1 MTPTTG
7 DGDPPSPTK
16 SSLTQRFFSSIGNKI
31 KGFLMRRKPGFMGR
45 ISMYLVERLL
55 AFTRKLTQHSVP
67 SSKPQEV
74 IKNPQ
79 TEEDFKKNVDFLVKQ
94 SNLSGYASQ
103 LNDSYLREVAKKAVQ
118 LKNDP
123 KNHLNN
129 PDQITTLTQLA
140 IYQPV
145 LYCGMTDINPY
156 MLKFVHSRLS
166 SELQALQELVKRIIS
181 VATRAV
187 PDNPEKPGEK
197 LAGASLRF
205 MNMNNEHTICKLED
219 LSQVVFKAGGATPL
233 GTKLHDRVLK
243 PLIYDVLGT
252 QKMLPRPLLIFTIT
266 DGVPNT
272 ENRDTFPKKIVECMQ
287 YLTKHEYPRE
297 VVSFAISQVGDD
309 ENAKI
314 FLDSLNN
321 DNKIRDVLH
330 CTTELLDKRFEE
342 LRANERDL
350 ETWLLEMLSKQIR
363 IKKPESS

>member
-1 MTPTTG
+1 MTPITG

-31 KGFLMRRKPGFMGR
+31 KGFFMRRKPGFMGT
-45 ISMYLVERLL
+45 ISMYLVEKLF

-123 KNHLNN
+123 KNHLNS

-140 IYQPV
+140 LYQPV
-145 LYCGMTDINPY
+145 LYCDDSGSMGQRIKGSDKT
-156 MLKFVHSRLS
+156 R
-166 SELQALQELVKRIIS
+166 LQALQELVKRIIS

-187 PDNPEKPGEK
+187 PDNPESPGEK
-197 LAGASLRF
+197 LEGASLRF
-205 MNMNNEHTICKLED
+205 MNMDNEYTIRKLED
-219 LSQVVFKAGGATPL
+219 LSQVVFEATGGTPL

-266 DGVPNT
+266 DGLPDDDDMTVQEGITN
-272 ENRDTFPKKIVECMQ
+272 CMK
-287 YLTKHEYPRE
+287 YLTDREQPKE

-309 ENAKI
+309 ENARK

-321 DNKIRDVLH
+321 DNKVRDVLH

-350 ETWLLEMLSKQIR
+350 ETWLLKMLSKQIR
-363 IKKPESS
+363 IKKPDSS

>member
-1 MTPTTG
+1 MTPITG

-31 KGFLMRRKPGFMGR
+31 KGFFMRRKPGFMGT
-45 ISMYLVERLL
+45 ISMYLVEKLF

-140 IYQPV
+140 LYQP
-145 LYCGMTDINPY
+145 
-156 MLKFVHSRLS
+156 
-166 SELQALQELVKRIIS
+166 ALQELVKRIIS

-187 PDNPEKPGEK
+187 PDNPESPGEK
-197 LAGASLRF
+197 LEGASLKF
-205 MNMNNEHTICKLED
+205 MNMDNEYTIRKLED
-219 LSQVVFKAGGATPL
+219 LSQVVFEATGGTPL

-266 DGVPNT
+266 DGLPDDDDMTVQEGITN
-272 ENRDTFPKKIVECMQ
+272 CMK
-287 YLTKHEYPRE
+287 YLTDREQPKE

-309 ENAKI
+309 ENARK

-321 DNKIRDVLH
+321 DNKVRDVLH

-363 IKKPESS
+363 IKKPASS